1 MRPSNPPPR
10 GSASAPV
17 RRRRGAGWLLFAL
30 VFAGCGSS
38 APGPATESPAAAPA
52 HAWRVYDG
60 EVLVL
65 EVSDTPGP
73 LLSTALPPPG
83 VAPPS
88 HPFLSGSA
96 RSAAHE
102 SRLRTLLDGSS
113 DLPGFLSALEGAG
126 FRVEPRAP

>member
-1 MRPSNPPPR
+1 MRL
-10 GSASAPV
+10 V
-17 RRRRGAGWLLFAL
+17 LFFLVAL
-30 VFAGCGSS
+30 GCGSS
-38 APGPATESPAAAPA
+38 TAAPAASPDPVTSTPAA

-60 EVLVL
+60 EVLIL
-65 EVSDTPGP
+65 ELSDTPGP